1 MEIEGE
7 YMNENSQ
14 DEIDLTE
21 IYIVIKRNILNILLI
36 SIIASITVFAY
47 TKVFVKKQYVS
58 NGTII
63 VNNRKD
69 ESSGSITND
78 EINSAKGL
86 TSVYSI
92 IIKSDPIM
100 QAVIDNLSLD
110 YTVSQLQSKV
120 SVNSVDATQVMR
132 ISARTNSPET
142 SASIVNEILKIAPDH
157 IIDKVEAGSVKI
169 ISEGKV
175 NISAVA
181 PNATRNSMLIFVI
194 SVMGLSGIFVVIELL
209 DKTIKSEQDMVQDLG
224 IPLLGIIP
232 NVNSVRGN
240 SK

>member
-1 MEIEGE
+1 
-7 YMNENSQ
+7 MNENSQ